1 MRCSGARREVI
12 LTATADSEAHGAVS
26 SGGAPH
32 AGALGRRV
40 ADPGLPVVARARVV
54 VEADNL
60 EHAEHCKG
68 KVSGDVDITKYVW
81 NYQTY
86 IFLLCQLQPQQPQQ
100 PQVES
105 CCPWRLAPVGRTR
118 GTAPPGWQPPP
129 LPAAPPASSKDRAT
143 LRSVPQCLQRIPS
156 QFVGLQFHTHCC
168 VSNSSAV

>member
-1 MRCSGARREVI
+1 MFIICRNI
-12 LTATADSEAHGAVS
+12 
-26 SGGAPH
+26 
-32 AGALGRRV
+32 
-40 ADPGLPVVARARVV
+40 GLPFVWSILLTQAS
-54 VEADNL
+54 L
-60 EHAEHCKG
+60 G
-68 KVSGDVDITKYVW
+68 KLTMENTLNTENKRNQRMFHSMTKCLA
-81 NYQTY
+81 Y